1 MDNEATVIEEMRSF
15 IAKKNQRRRNNLEQ
29 LYKTANRDF
38 ANIST
43 MIIEKYNPAALWQW
57 GSLLDQKHFSEISDI
72 DIALEGVVD
81 PAVFFKILKDAE
93 GMTSFSLDIIQMETV
108 EPIFAA
114 KIKQNGKVIY
124 ERNG

>member
-1 MDNEATVIEEMRSF
+1 
-15 IAKKNQRRRNNLEQ
+15 
-29 LYKTANRDF
+29 
-38 ANIST
+38 